1 MKKIIKKI
9 FFISFFSQLSDLNR
23 HSFRKRPVCSFSR
36 LWSLSSPSVVT
47 FPRTCSAFPSVVGS
61 EFIQFILSQLSDLNR
76 LPARYEG
83 AALPGELS
91 WRILKII
98 LLRLFRILCQR
109 CVLNLQCCLL
119 LCNFQIFLVCVFLQV
134 Y

>member
-9 FFISFFSQLSDLNR
+9 FFISFFKPTVGLEPTFISQTSCLLIQ
-23 HSFRKRPVCSFSR
+23 PPTVT
-36 LWSLSSPSVVT
+36 VVT
-47 FPRTCSAFPSVVGS
+47 IRGDFSSHLLGVSFGSRFRICSVYF
-61 EFIQFILSQLSDLNR
+61 SQLSDLNR